1 LANTV
6 GINDICIIMTTRIQL
21 ICVYCV
27 YKNLVKIYKCE
38 AYAIDYTA
46 MITPII
52 FCRDTLRY
60 LAFLC
65 PFTNGFQK
73 YGVNEIQT
81 TMMNFE
87 TRETLIA
94 PVHMRN
100 SIWLFI
106 LQSKR
111 ITIQK
116 TVLVKSTWLFVC
128 LLPSPVG

>member
-1 LANTV
+1 LANTR

-21 ICVYCV
+21 ICVYCE

-52 FCRDTLRY
+52 VCRNTLRY
-60 LAFLC
+60 LAFIC

-73 YGVNEIQT
+73 YGVNEIT
-81 TMMNFE
+81 NNNDEFRN
-87 TRETLIA
+87 TRDINIA
-94 PVHMRN
+94 PVNMRN

-116 TVLVKSTWLFVC
+116 TVLVKSTCLLFVC
-128 LLPSPVG
+128 SHLR